1 MRIRHA
7 LLSCAVSLTLSIGL
21 APPAVAQSFFQKLL
35 GFGGGAPSPAVV
47 QPPSRSIPSFRFQPR
62 SERRYQSRPQE
73 AVEADDEFGPPDSG
87 GPYRT
92 MCVRACDGFYFPLR
106 HNAWRRN
113 FQPDAKSCRSACG
126 EEAKLFYYSLRG
138 GSVETMTDLAGRAY
152 KDLPHAFGYRKALVS
167 GCTCKPVPWSYEEA
181 ARHQTYAAA
190 EAESMRA
197 KAVQIAAAG
206 RQFAAFGSIKGIAA
220 ARSGSPEPEV
230 IVAEA
235 PVHDS
240 DENLTAPGEQATPH
254 EDVTAEAVARPVYTR
269 RGMDRVRRY
278 ETSSTFQAERPLR
291 RRANARVQRV
301 RYAPPVQKPSSGFSL
316 FGGGGGSKYTWPG
329 D

>member
-35 GFGGGAPSPAVV
+35 GFGSSAPAPAVV
-47 QPPSRSIPSFRFQPR
+47 QPPPRSIPAYRFQPR
-62 SERRYQSRPQE
+62 YERRLQSRPE
-73 AVEADDEFGPPDSG
+73 VAAEDDEFGPPDSG

-113 FQPDAKSCRSACG
+113 FQSDAKSCRSACG

-190 EAESMRA
+190 EAQTMRA
-197 KAVQIAAAG
+197 TAQRIAATG
-206 RQFAAFGSIKGIAA
+206 RQFAAFGSVRGVAA
-220 ARSGSPEPEV
+220 AGSGVPADGE

-235 PVHDS
+235 PAAAIEAAAANGEDGTAVQALGS
-240 DENLTAPGEQATPH
+240 DDGAAKPASI
-254 EDVTAEAVARPVYTR
+254 R
-269 RGMDRVRRY
+269 RGTDRMRRY
-278 ETSSTFQAERPLR
+278 VTSSTGEAERPLR
-291 RRANARVQRV
+291 RRGTTRVQRV
-301 RYAPPVQKPSSGFSL
+301 RYAPTVEKPSSGFSL
-316 FGGGGGSKYTWPG
+316 FGGGGSSKYTWPG